1 MRGRIW
7 TDTENET
14 LCEMFGKFTLDVI
27 ADSLGWSRTSVSN
40 QTIVLGLREKR
51 CTPKMEAAQKA
62 RKNAAISARV
72 YEPKYTDKEREAMEI
87 GGRLQSLPMMGCC
100 RVS

>member
-7 TDTENET
+7 TDAENET
-14 LCEMFGKFTLDVI
+14 LREMLGKFTLDVI
-27 ADSLGWSRTSVSN
+27 ADSLGWSRNSVSK
-40 QTIVLGLREKR
+40 QTVVLGLREKR

-72 YEPKYTDKEREAMEI
+72 YEPKYTDKERGLMEAGI
-87 GGRLQSLPMMGCC
+87 RLQNLPMMGVC